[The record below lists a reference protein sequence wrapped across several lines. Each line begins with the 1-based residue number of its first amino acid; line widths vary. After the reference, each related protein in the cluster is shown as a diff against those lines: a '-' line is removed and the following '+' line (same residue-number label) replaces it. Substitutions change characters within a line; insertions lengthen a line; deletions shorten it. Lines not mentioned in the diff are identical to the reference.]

1 MRYMYRARI
10 LGKRYVTS
18 ARDVVEV
25 RITKCLKSYIPGQYI
40 KVYIDC
46 NDAKRFREMNLT
58 YIPDDDHLSFAFKVS
73 NSIWKRSMMMLKPMD
88 EVSVNGPYGIF
99 TLPDEP
105 SRIGMIALGIGVT
118 PSIAMIRYSTKE
130 CKHKISLLHI
140 NNDRDCAPYIDE
152 LESLVCNNFRL
163 FELFSCS
170 LKEIGEWI
178 KDVSREEMVEY
189 WYVSGDPV
197 NVRAIRQMLLNSG
210 VKSTCIKTEEF
221 TGY

>member
-1 MRYMYRARI
+1 MYRARI

-18 ARDVVEV
+18 ARDAVEV
-25 RITKCLKSYIPGQYI
+25 IITKCLKSYIPGQYI

-58 YIPDDDHLSFAFKVS
+58 SIPDDDHLSFAFKVS
-73 NSIWKRSMMMLKPMD
+73 NSIWKRSIMLKPMD
-88 EVSVNGPYGIF
+88 EISINGPYGIF
-99 TLPDEP
+99 TLPDKP

-118 PSIAMIRYSTKE
+118 PSIAMIRYSTKK
-130 CKHKISLLHI
+130 CKHKISLLYI
-140 NNDRDCAPYIDE
+140 NSDRDSAPYIDE

-170 LKEIGEWI
+170 LKDVGEWI
-178 KDVSREEMVEY
+178 KDMSKEEMVEY

-197 NVRAIRQMLLNSG
+197 NVRAIRQTLLNSG
-210 VKSTCIKTEEF
+210 VKSSCIKTEEF
-221 TGY
+221 AGY